1 MSNNILPETETQESP
16 QLLAGRIQ
24 LCLEIIAGQLLS

>member
-1 MSNNILPETETQESP
+1 MNNNVLPETETQEP
-16 QLLAGRIQ
+16 QQLLAGRIQ